1 MQFLVVFNI
10 DSCVHIVDK
19 IESLLSGN
27 GDRTLRAFSN
37 IFAMLFLK
45 GGNIIIGLLL
55 VPMTINYVD
64 AETYGIWLTISSMVA
79 WVSFFDIGINNGLK
93 NKLTESLAKGD
104 VSKGKAYVSTT
115 YALLS
120 LIFLPLM
127 VILLVIVPMV
137 DWQSVLNVSN
147 ISMQTLVCAIAIVVA
162 YFCIN
167 FIFST
172 INIVLLA
179 DQRPAD
185 ESLRVFLQQLLTLCV
200 IFIMTRLVP
209 GSLVNLCIALC
220 LCPLAMIVIF
230 NFTLFAG
237 RYKEI
242 APTIKAVDFHLL
254 PDLLKLGVQF
264 FIIQI
269 AGIIQYQMINFLILH
284 YFGAGDVTAY
294 NIAYKYFNIPFMVW
308 GILTIPIWAAVTDAV
323 TKEDYTWI
331 RSTVNK
337 YLKVF
342 LLFVAG
348 SVVMLAV
355 SPCFYHIWVGES
367 VSVAFQISFWVM
379 TYNLVFMFGT
389 IFVSVLNGA
398 SILKVQ
404 TIASI
409 ISPVLFIGA
418 ALLMIKNDFGVQ
430 SILIASILAN
440 FNGLI
445 LAPVQYRHFI
455 KSRLN

>member
-1 MQFLVVFNI
+1 MTINLKL
-10 DSCVHIVDK
+10 DS
-19 IESLLSGN
+19 
-27 GDRTLRAFSN
+27 DRTQKAIVNIVKMLLLR
-37 IFAMLFLK
+37 

-64 AETYGIWLTISSMVA
+64 AETYGLWLTISSMVA

-93 NKLTESLAKGD
+93 NKLTESIAQGDLAR
-104 VSKGKAYVSTT
+104 GKAYVSTT

-127 VILLVIVPMV
+127 AVLLVAVPLV
-137 DWQSVLNVSN
+137 DWQSLLNVSN
-147 ISMQTLVCAIAIVVA
+147 VSMQTLICAIAIVVA

-172 INIVLLA
+172 INIILLA

-200 IFIMTRLVP
+200 IFAMTKLIP

-220 LCPLAMIVIF
+220 LCPLAMVIVF

-237 RYKEI
+237 RYRDI
-242 APTIKAVDFHLL
+242 APSIKAIDFSLL

-269 AGIIQYQMINFLILH
+269 AGIIQYQMINFLIMRH
-284 YFGAGDVTAY
+284 FGATEVTAY
-294 NIAYKYFNIPFMVW
+294 NIAYKYFNVVYMIW
-308 GILTIPIWAAVTDAV
+308 GILTVPIWAAVTDAI
-323 TKEDYTWI
+323 TKGDYDWI
-331 RSTVNK
+331 SSTVKK
-337 YLKVF
+337 YMKVLTLFSLGSILMLF
-342 LLFVAG
+342 L
-348 SVVMLAV
+348 
-355 SPCFYHIWVGES
+355 SPYAYHLWVGDS
-367 VSVAFQISFWVM
+367 VSVSFSLSLWVM
-379 TYNLVFMFGT
+379 LYNLSFMFGSV
-389 IFVSVLNGA
+389 FVAVLNGA

-409 ISPVLFIGA
+409 LSPIVFLGCSMLLLHYIFGA
-418 ALLMIKNDFGVQ
+418 K
-430 SILIASILAN
+430 SILIATVIAN

-445 LAPVQYRHFI
+445 IAPIQYIHFI
-455 KSRLN
+455 RRNNLKDDGNNS

>member
-1 MQFLVVFNI
+1 MI
-10 DSCVHIVDK
+10 DMTINLKSN
-19 IESLLSGN
+19 SS
-27 GDRTLRAFSN
+27 RTQRAISN
-37 IFAMLFLK
+37 IVKMLLLR

-64 AETYGIWLTISSMVA
+64 AETYGLWLTISSMVA

-93 NKLTESLAKGD
+93 NKLTESIAQGDLAR
-104 VSKGKAYVSTT
+104 GKAYVSTT

-127 VILLVIVPMV
+127 AVLLVAVPLV
-137 DWQSVLNVSN
+137 DWQSLLNVSN
-147 ISMQTLVCAIAIVVA
+147 VSMQTLICAIAIVVA

-172 INIVLLA
+172 INIILLA

-200 IFIMTRLVP
+200 IFAMTKLVP

-220 LCPLAMIVIF
+220 LCPLAMVIVF

-237 RYKEI
+237 RYRDI
-242 APTIKAVDFHLL
+242 APSIKAIDFSLL
-254 PDLLKLGVQF
+254 PNLLKLGVQF

-269 AGIIQYQMINFLILH
+269 AGIIQYQMINFLIMRH
-284 YFGAGDVTAY
+284 FGATEVTAY
-294 NIAYKYFNIPFMVW
+294 NIAYKYFNVVYMIW
-308 GILTIPIWAAVTDAV
+308 GILTVPIWAAVTDAI
-323 TKEDYTWI
+323 TKGDYEWI
-331 RSTVNK
+331 SSTVKK
-337 YLKVF
+337 YMKVLALFSLGSILMLF
-342 LLFVAG
+342 L
-348 SVVMLAV
+348 
-355 SPCFYHIWVGES
+355 SPYAYHLWVGDS
-367 VSVAFQISFWVM
+367 VSVSSSLSLWVM
-379 TYNLVFMFGT
+379 LYNLSFMFGS
-389 IFVSVLNGA
+389 IFVAVLNGA

-409 ISPVLFIGA
+409 LSPIVFLGCSMLLLHYNFGA
-418 ALLMIKNDFGVQ
+418 K
-430 SILIASILAN
+430 SILIATVIAN

-445 LAPVQYRHFI
+445 IAPIQYIHFI
-455 KSRLN
+455 RRNNLKDDGNNS